1 MDAKT
6 AAVSAKE
13 AENTSLDTHQA
24 PAINLE
30 ANFLYDT
37 PQDMA
42 AVTPGDDEDEEADN
56 LFDPV
61 MLSNGKPLKGILK
74 HRRYSDTEGYLAG
87 GDGHQRPV
95 PARKLSSDA
104 YLQGGTEL
112 TTDDESQSPRQSIT
126 KIDDVDSIAAHSG

>member
-42 AVTPGDDEDEEADN
+42 TVTPGDDEVEEADN

-61 MLSNGKPLKGILK
+61 VFVKWQATKGNTK
-74 HRRYSDTEGYLAG
+74 A
-87 GDGHQRPV
+87 
-95 PARKLSSDA
+95 SS
-104 YLQGGTEL
+104 LF
-112 TTDDESQSPRQSIT
+112 
-126 KIDDVDSIAAHSG
+126 